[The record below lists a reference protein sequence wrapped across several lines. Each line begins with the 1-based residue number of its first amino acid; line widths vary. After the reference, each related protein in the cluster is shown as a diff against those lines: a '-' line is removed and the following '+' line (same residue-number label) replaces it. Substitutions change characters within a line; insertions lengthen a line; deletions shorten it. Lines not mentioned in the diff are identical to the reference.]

1 MNSNTL
7 RNLKSQ
13 FVAQVVGHELMLV
26 PLTAHVKHMNEM
38 FTLNETGRFIWEH
51 LDQLDA
57 ENSIDALAK
66 SIATHF
72 DIDVE
77 TAKSDLEDFLSRLI
91 KIIPNIER

>member
-51 LDQLDA
+51 LE
-57 ENSIDALAK
+57 ENSIDSLAK

-77 TAKSDLEDFLSRLI
+77 TAKSDLEDFLSHLI